1 MESSGRSA
9 SIVTER
15 VGGSIAVADVN
26 TFIRTVR
33 ECDHEL
39 RMLAQHL
46 LSNPALLDD
55 VLQDAYLKAF
65 RSLGAF
71 RGRSA
76 LRTWLYRIVYNTCI
90 DELRR
95 PRLVQ
100 VPLSMGTD
108 DTAAPADQD
117 RVAGRMALSDA
128 LGTLPVQQR
137 AAVLLVDAQGLT
149 YREAARVLEVPDGTV
164 ATWVSRARSA
174 LRVSLTTAEAV
185 ER

>member
-1 MESSGRSA
+1 MA
-9 SIVTER
+9 ER
-15 VGGSIAVADVN
+15 AGGSVAAADVDA
-26 TFIRTVR
+26 FIRAVR
-33 ECDHEL
+33 SCDRDL

-46 LSNPALLDD
+46 LSSPALLDD

-100 VPLSMGTD
+100 VPLSAVAHDTGT
-108 DTAAPADQD
+108 TADHD
-117 RVAGRMALSDA
+117 RVASRMILSDA
-128 LGTLPVQQR
+128 LGILPVQQR
-137 AAVLLVDAQGLT
+137 AAVLLVDAQGLS
-149 YREAARVLEVPDGTV
+149 YREAARVLDVPDGTV

-174 LRVSLTTAEAV
+174 LRAALTEAEESV
-185 ER
+185 ET

>member
-1 MESSGRSA
+1 MA
-9 SIVTER
+9 DR
-15 VGGSIAVADVN
+15 VGGTTAAADVD

-33 ECDHEL
+33 DHDHEL

-65 RSLGAF
+65 RSLGTF

-76 LRTWLYRIVYNTCI
+76 LRTWLHRIVYNTCI

-100 VPLSMGTD
+100 VPLSTSGD
-108 DTAAPADQD
+108 DTATTADQD
-117 RVAGRMALSDA
+117 RVASRMALSDA
-128 LGTLPVQQR
+128 LGSLPVQQR

-149 YREAARVLEVPDGTV
+149 YREAARVLDVPDGTV
-164 ATWVSRARSA
+164 ATWVSRARRA
-174 LRVSLTTAEAV
+174 LRASLTTAEEEV